1 MIYSI
6 GNAKHSKVI
15 SSDPVRPVLTCAQL
29 ADREG
34 AGLELHSTDSY
45 RLLMSPV
52 VALEGSESVGDPLPA
67 DVRLTAAM
75 LKAIEKSAARHFYLS
90 EGNVVPCTSVGARVE
105 DAAFPLVNPDQ
116 AGMFPKCSALMPDY
130 GDDSITIGLDAAFL
144 HSLAQGLGE
153 PGGRKPSHVTLQ
165 ILPADGTTRRP
176 MIVKA
181 QDGEGSGLLMPL
193 RIP

>member
-15 SSDPVRPVLTCAQL
+15 SSDQTRPVLTCAQL

-52 VALEGSESVGDPLPA
+52 VALEGSESVGDALPA

-75 LKAIEKSAARHFYLS
+75 LKAIEKPAARHFFLS
-90 EGNVVPCTSVGARVE
+90 EGNVVPCTSVGARVG
-105 DAAFPLVNPDQ
+105 DAAFPLMSADR
-116 AGMFPKCSALMPDY
+116 AGMFPRCSELVPDY

-144 HSLAQGLGE
+144 HSLAQGLGA
-153 PGGRKPSHVTLQ
+153 PGGKKLSHITLE
-165 ILPADGTTRRP
+165 ILPGDGTTRRP
-176 MIVKA
+176 MIVRAK
-181 QDGEGSGLLMPL
+181 GEDGSGLLMPV